1 MPPGVTTYTIVT
13 DSAGLGMQQ
22 VDLRLMRGLLDV
34 CVANFPDRIGL
45 VHAGPLTRFLKYIT
59 SWLWP
64 FLPVRLRSKVSLMHD
79 CAAELAKHMDSELI
93 PLHMGGTAMH
103 NLRTPTTNPS
113 EADDI
118 MEITYMLDQQKRF
131 MEELKIQQ

>member
-1 MPPGVTTYTIVT
+1 M
-13 DSAGLGMQQ
+13 AQ

-34 CVANFPDRIGL
+34 CVANYPDRIGL

-64 FLPVRLRSKVSLMHD
+64 FLPIRLRGKVSLMHD
-79 CAAELAKHMDSELI
+79 CAGELAKHMDTDLI
-93 PLHMGGTAMH
+93 PLHFGGNAMH
-103 NLRTPTTNPS
+103 NLRTPSTNPT

-118 MEITYMLDQQKRF
+118 MEITYMIDQQKHF